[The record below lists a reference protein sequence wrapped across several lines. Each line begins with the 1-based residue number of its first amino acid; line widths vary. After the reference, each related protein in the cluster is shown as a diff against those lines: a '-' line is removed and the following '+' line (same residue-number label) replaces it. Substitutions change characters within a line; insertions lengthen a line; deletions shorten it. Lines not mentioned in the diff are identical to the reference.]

1 MDLGDIK
8 LASVTKMET
17 SSSNDALAKL
27 QMQLVESE
35 SNLQKT
41 KQQAQVYV
49 AKLKETHAAE
59 QAKTQN
65 ELDSCKASLAK
76 ALQDLQAKGNAVLTD
91 GGGDCPIETALVN
104 EKLKDE
110 IENLNSQLS
119 AAKEQAKTYV
129 KTLVAKH
136 NAEVEKCKAEHALAL
151 EKALGSK
158 SCEAVGEVGCY
169 DSIVSSLQGEV
180 KKLQAELEQ
189 AKVGDRSICDAS
201 IVSVAEEDVK
211 KLQADL
217 KLIRE
222 QSKSYVKQLVAKHKA
237 ELDEKKVELTAM
249 QEEVDNLKADA
260 EAHNLAMQAKDQQVE
275 HARAQLQLVHQSKQ
289 ELAATQQTLEQQQ
302 GKILELQKTLTTER
316 ASNEQDK
323 QQISA
328 LSEKLRLKGEE
339 IEDAKHRSD
348 GAREALRLPLKLL
361 SLLRLF

>member
-1 MDLGDIK
+1 
-8 LASVTKMET
+8 MET
-17 SSSNDALAKL
+17 SSPNDALAKL
-27 QMQLVESE
+27 QMQLVESK
-35 SNLQKT
+35 SNLEKT
-41 KQQAQVYV
+41 KQQAQLYI
-49 AKLKETHAAE
+49 AKLKENHATE
-59 QAKTQN
+59 QAKTQS

-91 GGGDCPIETALVN
+91 GGDCPIETASVN
-104 EKLKDE
+104 EQLKDE
-110 IENLNSQLS
+110 IENLNNQLS

-158 SCEAVGEVGCY
+158 SCEAVGEVGWH

-222 QSKSYVKQLVAKHKA
+222 QSKSYVKQLVSKHKA

-289 ELAATQQTLEQQQ
+289 ELAATQQMLEQQQ
-302 GKILELQKTLTTER
+302 GTILELQKTLTTER

-361 SLLRLF
+361 SLLHLF